1 MVAAERAAAGAAAK
15 REICGA
21 GDQDHHLN
29 FMYMLFV
36 IKKTKKNETK
46 KTLNERENQRIHEKV
61 MAERV
66 CLCVFLIFYSM
77 LARYLCVWV

>member
-36 IKKTKKNETK
+36 IKKKRK
-46 KTLNERENQRIHEKV
+46 KTKRKKP
-61 MAERV
+61 
-66 CLCVFLIFYSM
+66 
-77 LARYLCVWV
+77 